1 MPTRAEILDTLAA
14 SQTQVMTFFQG
25 LSPDDLER
33 PATASDVPG
42 AAPWRAQ
49 DHLAH
54 LVKSER
60 SLQPLLRRALAGE
73 TRDVLLRLQYPEG
86 MPMPGILGDLSALTP
101 EEMERLVMAVANVN
115 QAYVDEH
122 HNDSMEILAADYLA
136 VRQETL
142 GLLHQFTDDQLAAP
156 VPTVVGDQAAGDLFA
171 GRAEHAA
178 GTLPRSRKDFV
189 RARDTPHGPRRTCP
203 PGRGMTDW
211 IGWMTTSRSYNKES
225 RNDTESVWIGS
236 RRISE

>member
-14 SQTQVMTFFQG
+14 SQTQVMAFFQG
-25 LSPDDLER
+25 LSPQDLER

-42 AAPWRAQ
+42 EAPWRAK

-54 LVKSER
+54 LVQSER
-60 SLQPLLRRALAGE
+60 NIQQLLRRALAGE

-101 EEMERLVMAVANVN
+101 QEEERLEMAVASVN

-122 HNDSMEILAADYLA
+122 HDDSMEMRASDYLA
-136 VRQETL
+136 ARQDTVN
-142 GLLHQFTDDQLAAP
+142 LLHRFTDDQLAAP

-171 GRAEHAA
+171 GRAGHAA
-178 GTLPRSRKDFV
+178 EHITSIEEGFRRG
-189 RARDTPHGPRRTCP
+189 ACDT
-203 PGRGMTDW
+203 
-211 IGWMTTSRSYNKES
+211 
-225 RNDTESVWIGS
+225 
-236 RRISE
+236 